1 MKTEDLLK
9 NDRRAIGCEKE
20 LMLEQFIDLS
30 PNFGLNT
37 FFLLLILVGLEAVLS
52 ADNAIALASIAQGL
66 TDPKLQKQALNFGL
80 IAAFVLR
87 MLLILTATWVIQF
100 WQFELIG
107 ALYLLWL
114 VWQYFTSQEE
124 ENQDGTTENKQNF
137 TTLWQVIPLIAM
149 TDLAFS
155 LDSVTTAIAVADQ
168 IWLIITGGAIGVLA
182 LRFLAGLFIRW
193 LNEFTHLEDAG
204 YITVALVGIRLLLRV
219 VNHDWA
225 PPQWMMISA
234 IALMFLWGF
243 SERTNN
249 QETKI
254 EDTPDANT

>member
-1 MKTEDLLK
+1 MV
-9 NDRRAIGCEKE
+9 
-20 LMLEQFIDLS
+20 EQFIDLS
-30 PNFGLNT
+30 PNFGIDT

-66 TDPKLQKQALNFGL
+66 TDPKLQRQALNFGL
-80 IAAFVLR
+80 IAAFALR

-114 VWQYFTSQEE
+114 VWQYFASEQEKDE
-124 ENQDGTTENKQNF
+124 DGTTHHKHSF
-137 TTLWQVIPLIAM
+137 TALWQVIPLIAM

-168 IWLIITGGAIGVLA
+168 TWLILAGGAIGIIA

-193 LNEFTHLEDAG
+193 LDEFTHLEDAG
-204 YITVALVGIRLLLRV
+204 YISVGLVGLRLLLRV

-225 PPQWMMISA
+225 PPQWLMVSA
-234 IALMFLWGF
+234 IALIFIWGF
-243 SERTNN
+243 SERTKDHSPKI
-249 QETKI
+249 QEK
-254 EDTPDANT
+254 PDANP